1 MSEQSATTENIPLS
15 FDDISEPIVKTSGD
29 STMEVGETEQL
40 ADALTSKSEKKQ
52 IAKLEKEL
60 TKEASNGK
68 EKESQKSE
76 KESVTK
82 SASKEKALSDEVKE
96 ASETTDKAFKTL
108 KLEVDGKSLELRD
121 DAIIPTKVSGKLEKP
136 TLRELQADYAGRTD
150 YTRKY
155 QDFFNERKSFTVE
168 KESFVSERDGMVS
181 SINKFWEM
189 SKENPL
195 AAAMYI
201 GELQGRDPD
210 DVKTEYLEMRKNL
223 RQSLREMSDEQLTDL
238 DRQTEVDFYRKKDQ
252 SRKADEEK
260 SKQKVDISQR
270 VDAIRQKHNIEPATF
285 KQRYDELAAE
295 AQRNGMDLNTITPE
309 MVEEYHVIVDRRTKI
324 NDYVKSAEDFP
335 EDKHQM
341 IASQLKEVWTKN
353 PDLTIKDI
361 EDIGREAF
369 GKEKTRSGLAKK
381 AIAQKQTTPKQPQNE
396 AMTWDDIT

>member
-1 MSEQSATTENIPLS
+1 MSEQSATENIPMS
-15 FDDISEPIVKTSGD
+15 FDDIPEPIVKTSGD

-40 ADALTSKSEKKQ
+40 ADALTSKTEKKQ

-60 TKEASNGK
+60 TKEASDGK

-76 KESVTK
+76 EKKLLNKAE
-82 SASKEKALSDEVKE
+82 KEKASSDEVKE
-96 ASETTDKAFKTL
+96 ASQTADKAFKTL
-108 KLEVDGKSLELRD
+108 KVEVDGKSLELRD

-168 KESFVSERDGMVS
+168 KESFVAERNEMVS

-210 DVKTEYLEMRKNL
+210 EVKNEYLEMRKNL
-223 RQSLREMSDEQLTDL
+223 RAQLREMTDEQLVDL

-252 SRKADEEK
+252 SRKLDEQRSLEK
-260 SKQKVDISQR
+260 ADISKR

-285 KQRYDELAAE
+285 KQCYDELATE
-295 AQRNGMDLNTITPE
+295 AQRSGLDVKSITPE
-309 MVEEYHVIVDRRTKI
+309 MVEEYYVIVDRRTKI
-324 NDYVKSAEDFP
+324 NEFVTNESFP

-341 IASQLKEVWTKN
+341 IATQLKEVWTKN
-353 PDLTIKDI
+353 PDLTLEDIKDI
-361 EDIGREAF
+361 GQKAF
-369 GKEKTRSGLAKK
+369 GTANRSSLAKK
-381 AIAQKQTTPKQPQNE
+381 AIAQKQTAPKQPQNE